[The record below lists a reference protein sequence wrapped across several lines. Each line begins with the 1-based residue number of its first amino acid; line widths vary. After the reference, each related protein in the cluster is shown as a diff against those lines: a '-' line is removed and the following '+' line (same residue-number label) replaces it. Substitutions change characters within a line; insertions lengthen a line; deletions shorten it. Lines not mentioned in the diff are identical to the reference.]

1 MRKYIFMA
9 IALIVMAMPLRADG
23 VLDKIASS
31 NTRISTL
38 QAHFDQS
45 RFLKATGKT
54 IPMEGIFYYASPDR
68 MSMSYS
74 KPANELLVIDKN
86 TFFMY
91 RGGNRSTFDTSKNK
105 IMGSLSDCLL
115 GCVRGKVGDVAKANN
130 ASVSTSE
137 SGGNYVVTLTAKEKS
152 VRGYSKIVLTY
163 RKVDCVLV
171 KMVMEEFTG
180 VTNTYEMSDIVK
192 DKPLG
197 DSVFSTKR

>member
-86 TFFMY
+86 
-91 RGGNRSTFDTSKNK
+91 TSKNK

>member
-1 MRKYIFMA
+1 M
-9 IALIVMAMPLRADG
+9 
-23 VLDKIASS
+23 
-31 NTRISTL
+31 
-38 QAHFDQS
+38 
-45 RFLKATGKT
+45 
-54 IPMEGIFYYASPDR
+54 
-68 MSMSYS
+68 
-74 KPANELLVIDKN
+74 
-86 TFFMY
+86 
-91 RGGNRSTFDTSKNK
+91 
-105 IMGSLSDCLL
+105 
-115 GCVRGKVGDVAKANN
+115 RGKVGDVAKANN